1 MYRGIIQEGNWV
13 KEGSYL
19 RGVVKDRGYDR
30 FIQRGRIYRIYH
42 KDLKPGP
49 RPSLLHQSSKQLL
62 SYLSHPNAWWRM
74 TAQKLLILKGD
85 PAVIPELKKM
95 VRDKEGL
102 FDRLFNSTKDFGL
115 KRLHALWTLEG
126 LAGLDAD
133 VVKGALQD
141 ADPRIRAAA
150 IRVSEPFLKQ
160 NHLEIFKAL
169 KAMIGEKNP
178 EVMQQLLLTFRSR
191 NEETK
196 PLVQQIVKNFPENDV
211 IQLTAKE
218 NLNPSFSRIQELS
231 AQYKLRGGEVAT
243 QVMNGFRIFQD
254 NCSACHGMDG
264 KGLPQLAPSLVGS
277 PRVTGDV
284 KQTAKILLH
293 GLTGPVNGKEY
304 NGPMASQAQ
313 YTDEELADVLSYIR
327 EHLNGSGTVWRGAV
341 RVVREKYRE
350 RKKYWTLEELKK
362 DTLP

>member
-1 MYRGIIQEGNWV
+1 
-13 KEGSYL
+13 
-19 RGVVKDRGYDR
+19 
-30 FIQRGRIYRIYH
+30 
-42 KDLKPGP
+42 
-49 RPSLLHQSSKQLL
+49 
-62 SYLSHPNAWWRM
+62 
-74 TAQKLLILKGD
+74 
-85 PAVIPELKKM
+85 
-95 VRDKEGL
+95 
-102 FDRLFNSTKDFGL
+102 
-115 KRLHALWTLEG
+115 
-126 LAGLDAD
+126 
-133 VVKGALQD
+133 
-141 ADPRIRAAA
+141 
-150 IRVSEPFLKQ
+150 
-160 NHLEIFKAL
+160 
-169 KAMIGEKNP
+169 
-178 EVMQQLLLTFRSR
+178 
-191 NEETK
+191 
-196 PLVQQIVKNFPENDV
+196 VQQIVKNFPKNDL

-341 RVVREKYRE
+341 RSVREKYRE
-350 RKKYWTLEELKK
+350 RKKYWTLEELKN